1 MMMILNK
8 MYALPN
14 AEQTVSLWLPTI
26 DMEQS
31 PWEANS
37 LSANQGIPPFYGSDP
52 TLSQTN

>member
-1 MMMILNK
+1 MMILNK

-37 LSANQGIPPFYGSDP
+37 LSANQGIPPVYGSDP